1 MADVGALKG
10 IKVGICGIKCSD
22 LTKEAIKIIGV
33 FFSCYKNL
41 RLENNIS
48 EKWDRIPGT
57 VSGTRDPRLRTHLIV
72 GTRDPRPGTLNV
84 GPRTRDPRS
93 NS

>member
-41 RLENNIS
+41 RLENNIP
-48 EKWDRIPGT
+48 K
-57 VSGTRDPRLRTHLIV
+57 SGT
-72 GTRDPRPGTLNV
+72 GYPGLLV
-84 GPRTRDPRS
+84 GPETPGPGPIS
-93 NS
+93 